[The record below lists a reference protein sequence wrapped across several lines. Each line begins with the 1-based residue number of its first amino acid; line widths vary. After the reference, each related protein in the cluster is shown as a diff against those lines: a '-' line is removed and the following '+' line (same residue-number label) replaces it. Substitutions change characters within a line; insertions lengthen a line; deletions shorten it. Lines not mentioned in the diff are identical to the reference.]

1 MIKHMLGFSF
11 DIDSLKMNIFV
22 LNILLVLINFKLNI
36 INDEGGHLMPQKN
49 VKGIKEP

>member
-1 MIKHMLGFSF
+1 MLDLRF

-22 LNILLVLINFKLNI
+22 LYILLILINLKLNTF
-36 INDEGGHLMPQKN
+36 NEGGHLMPQKN